1 MHWWCPTDDIRYTI
15 TKKEN
20 ILMCV
25 TAAFAAAGTALALGS
40 QQIESDAAQ
49 ASTNYN
55 IALADTNKKMV
66 SDQTDFAVFRHTDA
80 VQRILGSQRAGYGA
94 AGVTM
99 EGTPLNVAMD
109 TATQGEI
116 DRLAIIYGGDVKQ
129 ANLDSEKATTRFR
142 GQMAE
147 TQATLAMTET
157 ILGGGKKQYDIY
169 KGVNP

>member
-1 MHWWCPTDDIRYTI
+1 
-15 TKKEN
+15 
-20 ILMCV
+20 MCV

-99 EGTPLNVAMD
+99 E
-109 TATQGEI
+109 
-116 DRLAIIYGGDVKQ
+116 AIIYGGDVKQ

-169 KGVNP
+169 KGVNT